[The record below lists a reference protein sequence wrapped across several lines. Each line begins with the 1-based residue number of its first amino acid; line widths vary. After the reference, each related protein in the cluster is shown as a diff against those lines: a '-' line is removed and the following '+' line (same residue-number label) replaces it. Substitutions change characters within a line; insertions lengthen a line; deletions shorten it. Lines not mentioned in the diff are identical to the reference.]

1 MNEFERDLADAGE
14 ALSALANGPG
24 REAAD
29 ALGAAFD
36 GAGRRIEQALGRAAR
51 SGELDFSRMAEGIL
65 RDLSRIAAEA
75 LLAQTGLRSG
85 GNQTVNLNF
94 AMGEGADASSVMR
107 SRGTIATALARSA
120 AAGGRF
126 I

>member
-1 MNEFERDLADAGE
+1 MDEFERQLVDAGD

-36 GAGRRIEQALGRAAR
+36 DTGRRIEQALGRAAR

-65 RDLSRIAAEA
+65 RDLARVAAEA
-75 LLAQTGLRSG
+75 LITRSAG
-85 GNQTVNLNF
+85 GGPSQTVNFNL
-94 AMGEGADASSVMR
+94 ALGAGADVDSVMR
-107 SRGTIATALARSA
+107 SRGSIATALARTA
-120 AAGGRF
+120 AIGGRF